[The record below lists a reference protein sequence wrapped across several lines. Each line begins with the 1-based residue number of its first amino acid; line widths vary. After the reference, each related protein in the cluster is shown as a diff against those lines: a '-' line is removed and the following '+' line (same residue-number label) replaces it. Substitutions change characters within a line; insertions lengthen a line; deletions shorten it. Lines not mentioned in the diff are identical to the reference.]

1 MKKVFI
7 CSARNGDPALDA
19 ARAQNFLLQ
28 AMHQDYAPF
37 APHLLYPQVL
47 DEDRERGLGLMCALA
62 FLQVCDELWVFGEPT
77 NGMQTE
83 IAMAL
88 ELKIPVKRHP
98 LEEVQNEMFSFN

>member
-7 CSARNGDPALDA
+7 CSARGETAENA
-19 ARAQNFLLQ
+19 ARAQKYLLQ

-62 FLQVCDELWVFGEPT
+62 FLQVCDELWVYGEPT
-77 NGMQTE
+77 DGMQTE

-98 LEEVQNEMFSFN
+98 LETTQPEVFSFN